1 MELERSVI
9 INRWLPQL
17 AQKTGRPVATL
28 KADGLNAGDFPM
40 DGVCIDFEDGSRVH
54 FRWAF
59 FVTDPSRR
67 GKVAVFTEHCGY
79 HEFLL
84 GFEDVIAEVEQP
96 VRSGDDWDT
105 EWTA

>member
-1 MELERSVI
+1 MELERGII

-17 AQKTGRPVATL
+17 AQKTGRTVADL
-28 KADGLNAGDFPM
+28 KAEGLRAGDFPPG
-40 DGVCIDFEDGSRVH
+40 GVRIAFEDDSRVH

-67 GKVAVFTEHCGY
+67 GKVAIFTEHCGY

-84 GFEDVIAEVEQP
+84 GSEDSIEQVEQA
-96 VRSGDDWDT
+96 VRSGDDWDA
-105 EWTA
+105 EWTD